1 MDNPV
6 GQGPA
11 SRIEHE
17 NEIAIEV
24 FKNNRE
30 WTLLDFE
37 FRNVLNGK
45 DW

>member
-17 NEIAIEV
+17 KEIVIEA
-24 FKNNRE
+24 FKNNGE
-30 WTLLDFE
+30 WTLLDFV
-37 FRNVLNGK
+37 FRNVLN